1 LRNPGEGVVADQRG
15 DREMFDLEP
24 EPLQLLFD
32 DDLGFV
38 LMTDRARSRDES
50 FEERDRRI
58 GSLGDRGVELLDIQD
73 APPPEWSNV

>member
-1 LRNPGEGVVADQRG
+1 LRNPGERVVADQRG

-50 FEERDRRI
+50 FEERERGV
-58 GSLGDRGVELLDIQD
+58 GSFGDRGVELFEIQTS
-73 APPPEWSNV
+73 PPQWSNV